1 MHGDDKKVTNMFQ
14 IYTALQ
20 TKDESCTD
28 ETDQEKS
35 VEEKSDDQKVDKEK
49 NKTTEKI
56 KNFALGHLDR
66 FIDRETEM
74 EKLSGLGWNQ
84 GAAD

>member
-1 MHGDDKKVTNMFQ
+1 MLQ

-20 TKDESCTD
+20 TKDESRT
-28 ETDQEKS
+28 ENTDQDKI
-35 VEEKSDDQKVDKEK
+35 VEEKSDDQKIEKEK